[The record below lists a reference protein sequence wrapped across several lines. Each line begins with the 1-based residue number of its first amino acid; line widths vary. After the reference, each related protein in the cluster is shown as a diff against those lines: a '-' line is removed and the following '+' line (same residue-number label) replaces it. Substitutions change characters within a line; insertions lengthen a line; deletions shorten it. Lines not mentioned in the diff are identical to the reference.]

1 MTESHLLIVQKKNVQ
16 IVNFVT
22 LYIILSGDISSN
34 EVTIYSY
41 TTRESFVCVV
51 CVSFVCVVNNLV
63 MHALRRL

>member
-51 CVSFVCVVNNLV
+51 CVSFVCVVCVL
-63 MHALRRL
+63 